1 MFYQILIETTEK
13 VGKSKQNKT
22 INEIDKTNKEE
33 IINDILV
40 PYLKEEEFV
49 FNGYFFDKRECY
61 SFENCYN

>member
-49 FNGYFFDKRECY
+49 FNGYF
-61 SFENCYN
+61 